1 MISKKHLF
9 FKAKL
14 RLKHENS
21 LFKIAKNIF
30 SGLPVVIFFCY
41 PSDGNKLAQITS
53 ETKINFHLFQL
64 WFFLLRG
71 TVHKN

>member
-30 SGLPVVIFFCY
+30 SGLPVVIFFLL
-41 PSDGNKLAQITS
+41 PLRRKQIGPNY
-53 ETKINFHLFQL
+53 KRN
-64 WFFLLRG
+64 
-71 TVHKN
+71 